1 MSTTLLRD
9 FHRTDREL
17 PTGVPPHRPPQAERG
32 AEHVRP
38 ELSYEET
45 PTYVHPAVVA
55 TAMAGYVW
63 MLFVFWI
70 VFAGYG
76 YMGVSLVIATM
87 ISAVM
92 LGLLIGCGGSA
103 RDVTPWQRP
112 WRSFQVFLSGEV
124 EVWGGRMSG
133 REAFIQLAGMSWC
146 LAALATA
153 FAITIAL
160 SRP

>member
-45 PTYVHPAVVA
+45 PTYVYPAVVA
-55 TAMAGYVW
+55 TAVAGYVW

-76 YMGVSLVIATM
+76 YMGS
-87 ISAVM
+87 
-92 LGLLIGCGGSA
+92 
-103 RDVTPWQRP
+103 R
-112 WRSFQVFLSGEV
+112 LS
-124 EVWGGRMSG
+124 
-133 REAFIQLAGMSWC
+133 
-146 LAALATA
+146 
-153 FAITIAL
+153 
-160 SRP
+160 SRR